1 MQKKSD
7 IENLFRKYIENKC
20 NPGEADQ
27 LLSYFGIPGNEDV
40 LKELIEKYFELNNA
54 PDSAE
59 YREILDRVY
68 HDIQEEINLQ
78 KEYGIIE
85 PKIIPIYKRKWFRL
99 SAAAV
104 LVLGLSFLGYNTLNK
119 KDRNERDTTIAK
131 TEVEGTYISPD
142 IYSTELKLDNGTVI
156 NLDKAENG
164 KIMQSGNIIILKEND
179 KIVYKKIKAD
189 LTEVNSKYAPVY
201 TTVSTRNG
209 KESHIVLEDGTE
221 VWLNAASSISFPM
234 EFSASER
241 KVRIKG
247 EAYFE
252 VTKNPLKP
260 FRVQIDSNSSDGE
273 IEVLGTHFNVSAYPG
288 EEVKT
293 TLLEGSV
300 KIKRD
305 NETKMLYPGDQASYS
320 QGKISVEKNVDVNQ
334 VMAWKQG
341 LFIFNNADIKTIMN
355 QMARWYDVEVIY
367 EGKIT
372 AEGFTGKIYKSLP
385 LLNFLK
391 IIKLNGVKIKLEGKK
406 VIVME

>member
-20 NPGEADQ
+20 NPEEADQ

-119 KDRNERDTTIAK
+119 KGRNERDATIAK
-131 TEVEGTYISPD
+131 TEVEGTYISSD

-164 KIMQSGNIIILKEND
+164 KIMQSGNIIILKENE

-189 LTEVNSKYAPVY
+189 LIEVNSKYAPVY

-252 VTKNPLKP
+252 VSKNPLKP

-300 KIKRD
+300 KIKRE

-320 QGKISVEKNVDVNQ
+320 QGKISVEKNVNVNQ

-367 EGKIT
+367 KGKIT

>member
-164 KIMQSGNIIILKEND
+164 KIMQSGNIIILKENE

-367 EGKIT
+367 KGKIT

>member
-20 NPGEADQ
+20 NPEEADQ

-164 KIMQSGNIIILKEND
+164 KIMQSGNIIILKENE

-367 EGKIT
+367 KGKIT